1 MFRNHVLFDVYYI
14 WEVAEMDIQKLMGM
28 MQKEDGTQPVSKSHE
43 WDRLWNQYVEE
54 KGGEY
59 HSLSI
64 GEAVPRMISAVNYQ
78 NRRDYYS
85 CEELG
90 IRVRVGDIA
99 YIDFGEAYRNEIGFQ
114 HFGLILKLYRNKAFV
129 VPMSGNYQAYLSAYG
144 KDNPK
149 GKKHLMRLGKL
160 AGMNKES
167 VLFINDV
174 KWINTARIIDIK
186 AHVRKNSKQ
195 FQDIRERVLQCLV

>member
-1 MFRNHVLFDVYYI
+1 MDVTQLMYLMQNQDGNQLI
-14 WEVAEMDIQKLMGM
+14 STMGEWHEVW
-28 MQKEDGTQPVSKSHE
+28 H
-43 WDRLWNQYVEE
+43 QYVSE

-59 HSLSI
+59 GSLKI
-64 GEAVPRMISAVNYQ
+64 NEAVPRMISAANYQ
-78 NRRDYYS
+78 KRKDCYS

-90 IRVRVGDIA
+90 IKVRVGDIA

-114 HFGLILKLYRNKAFV
+114 HFGIILKLYRNKAFV

-144 KDNPK
+144 KDNPR

-160 AGMNKES
+160 EGMNKDS

-186 AHVRKNSKQ
+186 AHMKKNSRK
-195 FQDIRERVLQCLV
+195 FQEIKERIIQCLE